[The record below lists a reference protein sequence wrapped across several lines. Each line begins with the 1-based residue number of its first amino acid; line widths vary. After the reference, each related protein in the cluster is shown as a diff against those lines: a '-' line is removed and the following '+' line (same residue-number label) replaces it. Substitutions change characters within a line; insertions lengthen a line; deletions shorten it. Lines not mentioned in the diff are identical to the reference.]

1 MPVALFGRLMEKLL
15 HGELMTATGDDGIL
29 NVHTLTTRW
38 SLDAIGLS
46 SFDFDFHALDQID
59 NNPWVDRYHYL
70 VAKAKN
76 PLFFLF
82 PILEQKYLFLF
93 PDRQNVHNE
102 LSIFLG
108 MMNDIISKKKQL
120 LQQKDAV
127 NNRADNEKDLLTLMI
142 EAENDGQG
150 RLSND
155 ELLVRYGGVDIDIHR
170 MHAYTCYIPE
180 QSMRLFPCWS

>member
-1 MPVALFGRLMEKLL
+1 MPVALFGRLMQKLL
-15 HGELMTATGDDGIL
+15 HGELMTPTQALL
-29 NVHTLTTRW
+29 NVHTITTRW
-38 SLDAIGLS
+38 TLDVIGLS

-82 PILEQKYLFLF
+82 PILEQRYLFLF
-93 PDRQNVHNE
+93 PDRQKVHNE

-108 MMNDIISKKKQL
+108 MMSDIISKKKQL
-120 LQQKDAV
+120 LQEKDV
-127 NNRADNEKDLLTLMI
+127 NSNTIADNEKDLLALMI
-142 EAENDGQG
+142 EAENDGEG

-155 ELLVRYGGVDIDIHR
+155 ELLVCCQDIV
-170 MHAYTCYIPE
+170 A
-180 QSMRLFPCWS
+180 Q